1 MLYGYLFTRGEA
13 GQNMGMLI
21 IVEFLRGLPFLEPVN
36 DWCDYFRFFQV
47 DCPLSVALAL
57 QEMIACCQS
66 ESTSGSQRMATF
78 GSVDLCA
85 FFMAFLTIFTCFT
98 LNFGQ
103 LGELVTCLNPYSSE
117 NRS

>member
-57 QEMIACCQS
+57 QGMIACCQLVK
-66 ESTSGSQRMATF
+66 EWLHLGPWI
-78 GSVDLCA
+78 SVPSLW
-85 FFMAFLTIFTCFT
+85 L
-98 LNFGQ
+98 
-103 LGELVTCLNPYSSE
+103 P
-117 NRS
+117 